1 MSLSAPLG
9 PPLGPPVGGPLRR
22 QPVPYEA
29 SYPAGVHNWVSPASA
44 YYRFVLWGGGGVDG
58 TNGGSGALAIAVRRV
73 ARGQIVAL
81 NVADGGAP
89 SDDTTATFP
98 DGRVITAGS
107 AVNTVAGVA
116 SGGDVN
122 INGVAGGGSEAP
134 GPSYEGY
141 SGGIV
146 GASIGARTPGAGGAG
161 GLGAGAG
168 LVLIMQQATSRLAF

>member
-89 SDDTTATFP
+89 SDDTT
-98 DGRVITAGS
+98 GH
-107 AVNTVAGVA
+107 
-116 SGGDVN
+116 
-122 INGVAGGGSEAP
+122 
-134 GPSYEGY
+134 Y
-141 SGGIV
+141 
-146 GASIGARTPGAGGAG
+146 G
-161 GLGAGAG
+161 GLGRQHRGRRRERWG
-168 LVLIMQQATSRLAF
+168 REHKRRSGRR